1 MSKVFKSQFYRSI
14 FIRLLSSLLTLFL
27 LVSFLFFLVRLSPGD
42 PTDKYISAKLGNE
55 LSEKIAD
62 KFSLNQPLIDQYF
75 SFVSNSFTGEF
86 GISYNY
92 HLPVFDVIWEYF
104 SFTLIFAG
112 VSFIIQIGLSLWLA
126 IRLDRTQNKWL
137 TKIADKFSLFVY
149 SVPAFVLGVALIYIF
164 SINFGL
170 FPISGLRSLDF
181 DRMSFLSKIFDQLSH
196 LVLPLITLSA
206 AGIALF
212 YKYIKE
218 SIDNVKSQTFVI
230 NLKASGIEEEIILRK
245 HILPNAIK
253 PLISVAGV
261 ELGILLGGALITEV
275 IFSLPGMGRLAIDS
289 ILFRDYPL
297 VIGCVFTAGVV
308 MIVANFLADVLKLK
322 IDKRLIKGILN

>member
-1 MSKVFKSQFYRSI
+1 MSKVFKSLVT
-14 FIRLLSSLLTLFL
+14 RLLTSILTLFL
-27 LVSFLFFLVRLSPGD
+27 LVTLLFFLVRISPGD

-55 LSEKIAD
+55 LSAKIAD
-62 KFSLNQPLIDQYF
+62 KFSLNQPVIEQYF
-75 SFVSNSFTGEF
+75 SFVSNMFTGEF

-92 HLPVFDVIWEYF
+92 HLPVFNVIWEYF
-104 SFTLIFAG
+104 SFTLIFAS

-126 IRLDRTQNKWL
+126 IRLNRTQNKWL
-137 TKIADKFSLFVY
+137 TKITDKFSLFVY
-149 SVPAFVLGVALIYIF
+149 SVPAFVLGVTLIYIF
-164 SINFGL
+164 SIKLGL
-170 FPISGLRSLDF
+170 FPISGLRSLDY
-181 DRMSFLSKIFDQLSH
+181 DRMSFFSKIFDQLSH
-196 LVLPLITLSA
+196 LILPLITLSA

-218 SIDNVKSQTFVI
+218 SIDDVKSQTFVF
-230 NLKASGIEEEIILRK
+230 NLRASGIEENIILRK

-261 ELGILLGGALITEV
+261 ELGILLGGTLITEV

-297 VIGCVFTAGVV
+297 VIGCVFTAGTV
-308 MIVANFLADVLKLK
+308 MIIANFLADVLKLK